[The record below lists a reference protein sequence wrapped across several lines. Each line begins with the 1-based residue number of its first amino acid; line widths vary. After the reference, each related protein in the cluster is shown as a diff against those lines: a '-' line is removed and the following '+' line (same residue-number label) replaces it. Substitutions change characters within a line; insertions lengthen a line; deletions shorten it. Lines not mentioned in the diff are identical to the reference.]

1 MSLQAA
7 NRRDDF
13 AAGTAPAAVEI
24 APACHSLSGSAR
36 ASSAGGYHYDL
47 GVLPA
52 LAADLPW
59 ARRVQA
65 VAVAPFPGGRLQT
78 ASRLPGRR
86 YFSSERTDLRSPWA
100 ARFDFSSERADRR
113 SPWAARFDEQ
123 RGRRQAVRDLSR
135 FRGLSRPRLLAF
147 FAARGRSTFLV
158 PTTLRRDAVIGVTS
172 HADAP
177 ATPSTSGASGLTA
190 DPPHNRAR
198 SAGSGAAR
206 PADVPALFAVSAA
219 NLTGLTGTATSLSSL
234 APQPR
239 SVPRGRTWPSR
250 SRTQGGRRGN
260 ALQVRDRVA
269 RTEDAEMRRARR
281 VLASNSQPTADIRTT
296 PQVTSTGHFTP
307 ISAHRLRVTSS
318 PAKTPGTAT
327 HFPHH
332 TTSPAPTARPGWLA
346 PA

>member
-1 MSLQAA
+1 MSLHAA

-13 AAGTAPAAVEI
+13 AAGTAPVAVEI
-24 APACHSLSGSAR
+24 APACHSLSGGAK

-47 GVLPA
+47 GVLPV

-123 RGRRQAVRDLSR
+123 RGRPQAVRDLSR
-135 FRGLSRPRLLAF
+135 FRGLSRSRLLAF
-147 FAARGRSTFLV
+147 FAARGRSTSSPRPLS
-158 PTTLRRDAVIGVTS
+158 RGAVTAATS
-172 HADAP
+172 RGGKSP
-177 ATPSTSGASGLTA
+177 QGSKTPRGLTA
-190 DPPHNRAR
+190 TAAHNRAR

-206 PADVPALFAVSAA
+206 LADVPAAVAVSASH
-219 NLTGLTGTATSLSSL
+219 NTGAAGTTASLPSL
-234 APQPR
+234 AR
-239 SVPRGRTWPSR
+239 I
-250 SRTQGGRRGN
+250 
-260 ALQVRDRVA
+260 A
-269 RTEDAEMRRARR
+269 
-281 VLASNSQPTADIRTT
+281 ASLLT
-296 PQVTSTGHFTP
+296 VHFTP

-318 PAKTPGTAT
+318 LTNTPGTTT

-332 TTSPAPTARPGWLA
+332 HLTTNLRPSQLASAGTCRGVPAQDAINNPRPTREAGLKEEN
-346 PA
+346 